1 MNDFNKVAG
10 TVQYFE
16 ITRMIKVTV
25 EPIFLEDESDP
36 QKSSFMWAYH
46 IRIENEGEETVQ
58 LISRYWR
65 ITDGLGRTQEVRG
78 EGVVGDQPVLEPG
91 GTYEYTSGVP
101 LQTPS
106 GFMGGSYE
114 MISGVGE
121 RIDVTVP
128 TFSLDSPFEAHTVN

>member
-91 GTYEYTSGVP
+91 GSYEYTSGVP